1 MNLRPPFRL
10 LFASIV
16 IVFLSVGCHSG
27 DKSPDKSPTWNTVQ
41 DSTDRVLTIQGGLKG
56 PESVQY
62 DSEQDLFFISNFNG
76 DAAADSNGFI
86 SRAQPDGT
94 IDSLKFITGTTA
106 HPLHGPRGMTIKGD
120 TLFVADQKGIHGFN
134 RHSGTHISFIDF
146 TDFEPGFLN
155 DIALGP
161 QGQLYVTDSRKPQL
175 YQISGKTVS
184 IAVDSLSHVNNG
196 IMLDEANQR
205 LVMAAWED
213 GKTFLTWQPSSNTL
227 DSAGTGL
234 GGNYDGIEPISK
246 NSFIVTS
253 QADST
258 LQLIKNGSGQIFV
271 NVPGKPADIGVDTKR
286 NRVAVPYIALNR
298 VDIWQLPNQE

>member
-1 MNLRPPFRL
+1 MKIRPTVRL
-10 LFASIV
+10 LLTSVAV
-16 IVFLSVGCHSG
+16 LFLFIGCSSG
-27 DKSPDKSPTWNTVQ
+27 GDTQQANLSWDTVQ
-41 DSTDRVLTIQGGLKG
+41 DSTDRVAIIEGGLQG

-62 DSEQDLFFISNFNG
+62 DAEQDLYFISNFNG

-94 IDSLKFITGTTA
+94 IDSLKFMTGTTA
-106 HPLHGPRGMTIKGD
+106 HPLHGPRGMTIKSD
-120 TLFVADQKGIHGFN
+120 TLFVADQKGIHGFDRYTGN
-134 RHSGTHISFIDF
+134 QISFTDF

-155 DIALGP
+155 DVAV
-161 QGQLYVTDSRKPQL
+161 GQNGRLYVTDSGKPLL
-175 YQISGKTVS
+175 YQMSGSSVS

-196 IMLDEANQR
+196 IMFDEANQR
-205 LVMAAWED
+205 LVMAAWGD
-213 GKTFLTWQPSSNTL
+213 GQTFLTWDPASTIL

-234 GGNYDGIEPISK
+234 GGYYDGIEPINP
-246 NSFIVTS
+246 NSFMVTS

-258 LQLIKNGSGQIFV
+258 LQVIRNGTGQIFL
-271 NVPGKPADIGVDTKR
+271 NVPGKPADIGIDTQR

>member
-1 MNLRPPFRL
+1 MSSQSPFRL

-16 IVFLSVGCHSG
+16 VVFLSVGCRSG
-27 DKSPDKSPTWNTVQ
+27 DESPATNLSWDMVQ

-62 DSEQDLFFISNFNG
+62 DPKQDVYFISNFNG

-94 IDSLKFITGTTA
+94 IDSLKFMTGTSA
-106 HPLHGPRGMTIKGD
+106 HPMHGPRGMTISGD

-134 RHSGTHISFIDF
+134 RHSGAHISFTDF

-155 DIALGP
+155 DVAIGP
-161 QGQLYVTDSRKPQL
+161 DNHLYVTDSGKPLL
-175 YQISGKTVS
+175 YRMSGNNVS

-196 IMLDEANQR
+196 IMLDKANQR
-205 LVMAAWED
+205 LVMAAWGD
-213 GKTFLTWQPSSNTL
+213 GQTFLTWHPANNKL

-234 GGNYDGIEPISK
+234 GGDYDGIEPISQ

-258 LQLIKNGSGQIFV
+258 LQLIKNGSGKIFLR
-271 NVPGKPADIGVDTKR
+271 VPGNPADMGIDTKR